1 MKDMII
7 ELTTEPEGTASRQ
20 QPKRHTRT
28 TRVPQ
33 ILEVATRIFALEGSA
48 GFTQRRIAAEAGIRL
63 NTLQHYFGTRDE
75 LLQATISEMANRYI
89 DEYRELARDKYRSP
103 ESRLDAIVDNVFN
116 SLTEPDS
123 IWSAFVLHCWSLAEH
138 EPFARE
144 LMAKISGELQEL
156 FTGLVGKINP
166 ALPTGECALR
176 GALLV
181 SHLQGLLVFTRRAG
195 DHVPD
200 RDAFRAATKVVWKAL
215 STTTG

>member
-1 MKDMII
+1 
-7 ELTTEPEGTASRQ
+7 
-20 QPKRHTRT
+20 
-28 TRVPQ
+28 
-33 ILEVATRIFALEGSA
+33 
-48 GFTQRRIAAEAGIRL
+48 
-63 NTLQHYFGTRDE
+63 
-75 LLQATISEMANRYI
+75 
-89 DEYRELARDKYRSP
+89 
-103 ESRLDAIVDNVFN
+103 
-116 SLTEPDS
+116 
-123 IWSAFVLHCWSLAEH
+123 
-138 EPFARE
+138 
-144 LMAKISGELQEL
+144 MAKISGELQEL